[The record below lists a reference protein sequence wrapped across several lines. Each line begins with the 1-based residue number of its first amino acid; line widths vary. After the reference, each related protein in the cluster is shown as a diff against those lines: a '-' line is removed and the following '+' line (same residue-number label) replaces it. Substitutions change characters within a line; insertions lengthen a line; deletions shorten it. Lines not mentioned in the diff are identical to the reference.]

1 MTSIK
6 KAKLSNF
13 YHSSKVIFMEPLQLP
28 RGSVRAILS
37 LLIVGGFIASCF
49 YEAVGSEAKVAMSSL
64 AGVVITYYFRQREV
78 ESVSK

>member
-6 KAKLSNF
+6 KVKLSNL
-13 YHSSKVIFMEPLQLP
+13 YHSSKVIFMEPLHLP

-37 LLIVGGFIASCF
+37 LLLVGGFVVSCF
-49 YEAVGSEAKVAMSSL
+49 LSGVPKESAISLSSL
-64 AGVVITYYFRQREV
+64 AGVVITYYFKIREN